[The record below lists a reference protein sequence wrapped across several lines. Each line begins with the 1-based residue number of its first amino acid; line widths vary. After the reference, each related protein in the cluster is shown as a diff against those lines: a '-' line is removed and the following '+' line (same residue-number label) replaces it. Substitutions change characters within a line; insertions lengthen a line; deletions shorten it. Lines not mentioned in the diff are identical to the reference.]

1 MISETE
7 SFPKRLKRLREQK
20 SLSIRDVASALDV
33 SPSTYRAWEYGV
45 QIKGEPYVALS
56 KIYHVGLAELL
67 TGEPSQL
74 ESQLK
79 LIEGA
84 VKSIRIQN

>member
-1 MISETE
+1 MTNE
-7 SFPKRLKRLREQK
+7 SLPNRLKRLRVGK
-20 SLSIRDVASALDV
+20 GLSIRDVALSLDV

-45 QIKGEPYVALS
+45 QIKGEPYVALA
-56 KIYHVGLAELL
+56 KIYHVGLSELL

-74 ESQLK
+74 ESQLR

-84 VKSIRIQN
+84 VKSIRIQS